1 MGLNKQRLVVYAG
14 SAFVWLMFFWVGV
27 YLSKR
32 ERDYQI
38 GWLILGLV
46 ISFISMFFETQYL
59 YVKTGLGVGIKPSS
73 FVFSFLSILVLF
85 SKKIEGVY
93 RDNFFINK
101 ALRIIG
107 NYSFSIYLIHCY
119 VISLLFHWFDCSLWI
134 VRWMMVVCI
143 TMLII
148 YIARKM
154 LPIKL
159 QSIIGFDK

>member
-14 SAFVWLMFFWVGV
+14 SAFVWLMFFGVGV

-59 YVKTGLGVGIKPSS
+59 YMETGFGVGIKPSS

-85 SKKIEGVY
+85 SKK
-93 RDNFFINK
+93 N
-101 ALRIIG
+101 
-107 NYSFSIYLIHCY
+107 
-119 VISLLFHWFDCSLWI
+119 
-134 VRWMMVVCI
+134 
-143 TMLII
+143 
-148 YIARKM
+148 
-154 LPIKL
+154 
-159 QSIIGFDK
+159 